1 MQKTKLVKVESKM
14 ETMRAKKQSEDCKG
28 EK

>member
-1 MQKTKLVKVESKM
+1 MPKTKLVKVESKM
-14 ETMRAKKQSEDCKG
+14 ETIKAEKQNEDHKG